1 MSERDDDWTQQE
13 YKRLFPGKKPSQ
25 VSLLELLQCLGQW
38 EQELSSDPRERPF
51 ANLERL
57 ADGSLN
63 EDALVKILTESIEDK
78 AGAFGSRIIPEIL
91 RSVEI
96 LGIKQARSWNP
107 ATLNEFR
114 AFFNLTKH
122 ETFESINSDPEV
134 ANALRHLYDG
144 PDLVELYPGLVV
156 EEAKP
161 SMAPGSGL
169 CTDYTISRT
178 ILSDAV
184 ALVRGDRFY
193 MVSNI
198 LDLYLTNLIVLLQ
211 EGS

>member
-1 MSERDDDWTQQE
+1 ME
-13 YKRLFPGKKPSQ
+13 PGYSQ
-25 VSLLELLQCLGQW
+25 RVS
-38 EQELSSDPRERPF
+38 S
-51 ANLERL
+51 
-57 ADGSLN
+57 
-63 EDALVKILTESIEDK
+63 
-78 AGAFGSRIIPEIL
+78 
-91 RSVEI
+91 
-96 LGIKQARSWNP
+96 
-107 ATLNEFR
+107 
-114 AFFNLTKH
+114 FFNLTKH

-134 ANALRHLYDG
+134 ADALRHLYDG

-169 CTDYTISRT
+169 CTDYTISQT

-198 LDLYLTNLIVLLQ
+198 LDLHLTNLLVLLQ